1 MSHFILRRA
10 APSGNATSFA
20 IPQPE
25 LLLRGTAYLILG
37 IITLIGNCI
46 VLYVF
51 HKHRALLR
59 IPSNIF
65 IINLSISDILN
76 GLLKDCF
83 FAMAYYNNGWS
94 FGEALC
100 RFNGFMQ
107 TLCYIV
113 TVFTLLAIG
122 ICRYLVIVHSY
133 GKLIT
138 SKIIIIIV
146 ICIWIYSVLDSL
158 MPVFGWNRYIFQ
170 PLEFACLPDYLSVSG
185 ASYIWFGLI
194 VDTIIPLA
202 ILGLCYVIIFAV
214 IIKNAHKM
222 RKRFH
227 GEYPN
232 NKIPS
237 TANSLDNSLANSTAN
252 SVANTPE
259 ILSKRGH
266 RRQNQRHNTRSTRDG
281 LARKETKITV
291 AMFLV
296 YIIFLACYLPYA
308 IVMFILVPNGV
319 YISHQ
324 LVYLVGYLINLNS
337 ALNPL
342 LYPVIYRTFRKA
354 YKELLCRCTFF
365 TAPIKLPTAAS
376 RHKHLIVVTPL
387 TNRKNRVDI
396 VRDGVTDFS
405 IGTSNL

>member
-1 MSHFILRRA
+1 MNHLISRRA
-10 APSGNATSFA
+10 AVDDNATSFA
-20 IPQPE
+20 IPQSS
-25 LLLRGTAYLILG
+25 LILRATAYLILG
-37 IITLIGNCI
+37 IVTLIGNII

-51 HKHRALLR
+51 HKHRKLLR

-76 GLLKDCF
+76 GLGKDMF
-83 FAMAYYNNGWS
+83 FAMAYYNNGWT

-107 TLCYIV
+107 TICYLV

-133 GKLIT
+133 GKIIT
-138 SKIIIIIV
+138 TKIVIIIIA
-146 ICIWIYSVLDSL
+146 CIWVYSILDAL
-158 MPVFGWNRYIFQ
+158 MPIFGWNRYIYQ
-170 PLEFACLPDYLSVSG
+170 PYEFACLPDYLSVSG

-194 VDTIIPLA
+194 FDTIIPLV
-202 ILGLCYVIIFAV
+202 ILGLCYAVIFAV
-214 IIKNAHKM
+214 IIKNAYRMK
-222 RKRFH
+222 KRFH
-227 GEYPN
+227 GGYAN

-237 TANSLDNSLANSTAN
+237 TANSLDNS
-252 SVANTPE
+252 VASTPE

-266 RRQNQRHNTRSTRDG
+266 QRQNQPRHKTAPNGDG
-281 LARKETKITV
+281 LGRKETKITV

-308 IVMFILVPNGV
+308 VVMFILAPNGV
-319 YISHQ
+319 PITHQ
-324 LVYLVGYLINLNS
+324 VVYFVGYLINLNS

-342 LYPVIYRTFRKA
+342 LYPLIYRTFRQA
-354 YKELLCRCTFF
+354 YKELLCNFSFISTPMRL
-365 TAPIKLPTAAS
+365 PISSS
-376 RHKHLIVVTPL
+376 RHRHVVAVTPL
-387 TNRKNRVDI
+387 TNRKNRIDI
-396 VRDGVTDFS
+396 VREGMTDIS